1 MWVSVFRPV
10 RMIAVVATLA
20 GSAMVATPLPAQ
32 AGFPGTNGKIAFC
45 QKENRQCSIY
55 LMDPDGSNVTFLRAT
70 GSADARPRWSAD
82 GKRLVYAAAN
92 RNGPGFFIIRA
103 DGTLVR
109 KIDTDG
115 ENPSFSPGGGT
126 ILFDDTVNV
135 WTMRTDGTD
144 LRQLTRFDPSQ
155 AAVPD
160 PVFSPD
166 GRWIAYCHGTEG
178 LVETHLWLM
187 RPDGSREHQVSHK
200 RLVESPDWAP
210 DSAAIVFANFNHRTY
225 EHLFVLDLASGAV
238 TRITDGL
245 NEDEPAWSPDGSLIV
260 YRQEVPNLGPHIWVV
275 KPDGT
280 DAHEIQ
286 AGPDS
291 GFPNWQPIPQG

>member
-1 MWVSVFRPV
+1 MIRTIRVVLA
-10 RMIAVVATLA
+10 IAVLT
-20 GSAMVATPLPAQ
+20 GSVLMASPFAAQ

-45 QKENRQCSIY
+45 QNENGRCSIY
-55 LMDPDGSNVTFLRAT
+55 LMDPDVSNVTFLRAT
-70 GSADARPRWSAD
+70 GSANARPRWSAD
-82 GKRLVYAAAN
+82 GKRIVYAGAKHG
-92 RNGPGFFIIRA
+92 GPGFFIIRA
-103 DGTLVR
+103 DGAVVR
-109 KIDTDG
+109 KIATDG

-126 ILFDDTVNV
+126 ILFDDEVNV

-144 LRQLTRFDPSQ
+144 LRQLTNFDPVE

-166 GRWIAYCHGTEG
+166 GRWIAYLHGTVD
-178 LVETHLWLM
+178 LRETHLWLM
-187 RPDGSREHQVSHK
+187 RPDGTHQHRIAPK
-200 RLVESPDWAP
+200 GLAQTPDWAP
-210 DSAAIVFANFNHRTY
+210 DSGAIVFANFMGAD
-225 EHLFVLDLASGAV
+225 HLFTVTVPGRAV

-245 NEDEPAWSPDGSLIV
+245 FESEPAWSPDGSLIV
-260 YRQEVPNLGPHIWVV
+260 YRQEVPDRGPHIWLV

-291 GFPNWQPIPQG
+291 SFPNGQPIPP